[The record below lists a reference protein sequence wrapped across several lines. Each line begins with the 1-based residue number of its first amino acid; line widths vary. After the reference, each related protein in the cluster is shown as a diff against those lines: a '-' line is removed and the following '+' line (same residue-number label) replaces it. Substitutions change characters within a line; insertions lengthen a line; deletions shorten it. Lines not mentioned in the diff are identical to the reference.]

1 MSDCLFCKIAN
12 GEIPSNK
19 VYEDDKILCFHD
31 INPEAPVHVLI
42 IPKTHI
48 TCVNDI
54 NSENSEVIARIFT
67 TIKEIAKKLGIE
79 KSGYRVVT
87 NTLRDG
93 GQTVDHLHFHLLGGR
108 NLKWPP
114 G

>member
-1 MSDCLFCKIAN
+1 MSDCLFCKIAK

-19 VYEDDKILCFHD
+19 VYEDDKILAFHD
-31 INPEAPVHVLI
+31 ISPETPVHILI
-42 IPKTHI
+42 IPKEHI
-48 TCVNDI
+48 SCVNDI
-54 NSENSEVIARIFT
+54 NHENSSIIAHIFA
-67 TIKEIAKKLGIE
+67 TIPELVKKLGID

-87 NTLRDG
+87 NTLDHG
-93 GQTVDHLHFHLLGGR
+93 GQTVPHLHFHLLGGR

>member
-1 MSDCLFCKIAN
+1 MNDCIFCKIAK

-19 VYEDDKILCFHD
+19 VYEDEKILCFHD
-31 INPEAPVHVLI
+31 ISPEAPVHVLI
-42 IPKTHI
+42 IPKEHI
-48 TCVNDI
+48 ECVNDI
-54 NSENSEVIARIFT
+54 NSENSSVISHVFT
-67 TIKEIAKKLGIE
+67 TIPEIVKKLGID

-87 NTLRDG
+87 NTLSDG
-93 GQTVDHLHFHLLGGR
+93 GQTVHHLHFHLLGGR